1 MELAEAGPRRRDRQ
15 NIQGKGWMCGGRGW
29 VREKDENTKTSK
41 LMAVVPQQLGRSS
54 PVFFSPSSP
63 AYKILQSLT
72 PNVQEITLLNAY
84 AQHTLP
90 TSSYVCNFARYD
102 LMLRWAWAWRWS
114 SGSKGKI
121 TKTGAE

>member
-1 MELAEAGPRRRDRQ
+1 VIDKTFREKVGCVVEERWA
-15 NIQGKGWMCGGRGW
+15 
-29 VREKDENTKTSK
+29 REKDGKRQIRTM
-41 LMAVVPQQLGRSS
+41 MAVVPQQLGRSS

-63 AYKILQSLT
+63 AYKILRSPT

-114 SGSKGKI
+114 SGSKGEI
-121 TKTGAE
+121 TKTRAE